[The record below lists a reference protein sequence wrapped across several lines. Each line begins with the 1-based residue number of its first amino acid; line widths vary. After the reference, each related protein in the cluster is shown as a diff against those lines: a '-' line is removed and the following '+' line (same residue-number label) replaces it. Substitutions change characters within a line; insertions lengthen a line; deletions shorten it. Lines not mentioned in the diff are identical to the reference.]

1 MLPHLRSMLGRMQSL
16 AKIFRTGRP
25 WMVFFGIITTLGLVF
40 LIEPAWAAEE
50 AGWLINGA
58 ASIMLIIANIALGL
72 TIFFLRFFIM
82 IASYNNYIDVDV
94 VQLGWIMVRDVANM
108 FFVVALLVIAFGT
121 ILGLEEY
128 EWKKN
133 LVKLIL
139 AAILINFSNLIAQL
153 VIDVA
158 HVFSITFLNAI
169 SATAG
174 GNLITMFKLESI
186 TSLSAPSDGGS
197 VELNLFAAA
206 LTGMI
211 FAVMA
216 ACAMGS
222 YLVVMMARV
231 VALWA
236 LIILSPLAFV
246 LGVLPKTKSYA
257 EKWWSEFSKYV
268 IVAPV
273 MVFFL
278 WLSFATLGLGN
289 VAKQI
294 ENGLDSNVKIT
305 DSQGKYGLPD
315 SASVSWAKISSW
327 ENMANFFVAFAFLM
341 YGIKATQETGVVGS
355 GAVGS
360 AVDFG
365 KKVISY
371 ASGYSAAKY
380 IGGKT
385 LEGAKW
391 VGKEVGTFAAKRA
404 GVYDVP
410 ENIANWYKAKS
421 ASWDKYAFEGPLA
434 GWVDKQKVGAQTE
447 VGANYQL
454 TDEDKANK
462 LALTTRQV
470 KDEKTGEITTK
481 HYIGKAV
488 DKDYKVTAEEAAKG
502 YRLDKDRDAD
512 GNETFFVGR
521 KDFLKD
527 ENGDLKYKS
536 GYQKWINRRKQKLI
550 AGRKALEKTEKEGK
564 LNEELLDK
572 RTEGLA
578 VNTYFENWGL
588 KDSGWA
594 EKDYDRVKSG
604 MLEIEEER
612 SAAKTREFKNEGAGI
627 VLAAKRLKGEG
638 GKEIEFQEK
647 ADSVAGQIAAHK
659 TRGDYHEE
667 RRKEIMSRA
676 MAGFKGKSSNQNWLT
691 GKIRAEL
698 EVKAQDGLAGKA
710 ESEAML
716 AVAGPTEKILEELAG
731 QLKERDEKLQQE
743 INDQEEK
750 DLADIL
756 SPEEKAAHDEKVQAE
771 NERTETLRRAVETN
785 SIDQLPDEMRAE
797 AKEMKDQIEAQQK
810 KVMTHAAD
818 EIQKM
823 GTPEALAAKKA
834 KQTDDLMTASDKD
847 VIKLLEAQI
856 EETFREKRAT
866 ELQELEDERAVDLDG
881 INKDAANDTDEK
893 KKKAREKLK
902 IEFDEKIVALKKDFV
917 ASDFSAYDQLK
928 KDHVAVKDE
937 IAVRPG
943 LSAEKRKEEIAKAE
957 RNYQAT
963 VARLAVEPGAGETA
977 LIANTDENAV
987 FFNDAGES
995 REKAKAAAAKI
1006 QALDLEGMKRKIN
1019 TDAATQV
1026 GVETKQVYEK
1036 KEKMRDAKI
1045 AEMASSIRDAK
1056 IKKTIDD
1063 DTHEREDILNTFF
1076 HDTKDPVA
1084 RRIAAE
1090 KFSHTA
1096 HEKVATIDKGVEDMY
1111 FGSHHGRDEL
1121 RDEAEIKSKT
1131 GVYSARTKEREAVAA
1146 EWFDT
1151 TGKGKDLTRQLDLAQ
1166 QGAKA
1171 AEEFIKKMK
1180 SDALGKSFTDAAE
1193 KMAKIIKEKSSDR
1206 AVMEKALIR
1215 ASKSNAFIRSLRGS
1229 IEQKESAKDQ
1239 VTQETLA
1246 AENAKAGFYEIMK
1259 FGKATP
1265 STAHDAAV
1273 AEAGKDLKSL
1283 EAADGA
1289 SLAARWMAKILRERD
1304 ELEKKSEETGVK
1316 ETISDGQRARL
1327 FAATAHINNE
1337 AWMDD
1342 AIAEISAL
1350 FNDLRNNRIDSAS
1363 DEGKDIQKM
1372 YDIFVK
1378 DFKLIEE
1385 TSKVE
1390 DDGTVSYGYKSKSNP
1405 ENSAAL
1411 QGLVTMGG
1419 NSKFVKA
1426 HNQIG
1431 AIKDEVNK
1439 GDFKAENLQAKLVE
1453 LKNSGKIDLSDV
1465 QIKAIVDSKS
1475 IGAGSS
1481 YESVVKAL
1489 TDSNVNALK
1498 DYGIKSFEQ
1507 FDTALEKV
1515 QDIMQEASAV
1525 FKRAALTAGHIQNG
1539 GHQAYDARWGGA
1551 GKYRLMTQA
1560 EAAGIMKAEGVKK
1573 SGLEGSQYHSF
1584 GDVDNE
1590 RSRLT
1595 KINANMFRVLTG
1607 QLIDA
1612 SKVSS
1617 VKMRTLDQLLGYAS
1631 GAEAI
1636 SDDEGRFQL
1645 GGKFENIADL
1655 FQMDASDQASVRQR
1669 FMKDMIMPMIE
1680 GNATAFQL
1688 MLSKKAGVNNNIDA
1702 NAGLVNASIDLGDG
1716 MKITGRTFSQFV
1728 QSMMDKAGDLG
1739 LDESALRR
1747 LQSVKRAYQAKES
1760 RLKTKVS
1767 DDDEASS

>member
-16 AKIFRTGRP
+16 AQKIRTHRS
-25 WMVFFGIITTLGLVF
+25 WLVFFGITTALGLVF
-40 LIEPAWAAEE
+40 LVQPAFAAQE
-50 AGWLINGA
+50 ADWLIEGA
-58 ASIMLIIANIALGL
+58 ASIMLVVANIALGL

-94 VQLGWIMVRDVANM
+94 VQLGWIMVRDIANM

-174 GNLITMFKLESI
+174 GNLITMFKLEAI
-186 TSLSAPSDGGS
+186 TGLAAPSDGGGS
-197 VELNLFAAA
+197 INLNLFAAA
-206 LTGMI
+206 LVGMV

-289 VAKQI
+289 IVTQI
-294 ENGLDSNVKIT
+294 ESGIDTNNRVSGT
-305 DSQGKYGLPD
+305 DGKYGLQDP
-315 SASVSWAKISSW
+315 ASVSWAKISSW

-355 GAVGS
+355 SAVGS

-365 KKVISY
+365 KKVASM
-371 ASGYSAAKY
+371 ASGYTAARWV
-380 IGGKT
+380 GGKAIDGT
-385 LEGAKW
+385 KW
-391 VGKEVGTFAAKRA
+391 AAKEVGTFAAKRA

-410 ENIANWYKAKS
+410 ENIVNWYKAKS
-421 ASWDKYAFEGPLA
+421 AAWDKYAFEGPLA
-434 GWVDKQKVGAQTE
+434 GWVDKQTVGAQTRVKE
-447 VGANYQL
+447 GYVL

-470 KDEKTGEITTK
+470 KDEKTGEITTE
-481 HYIGKAV
+481 HYLGKAI
-488 DKDYKVTAEEAAKG
+488 DENYKLTAEEEAKG
-502 YRLDKDRDAD
+502 YRLDKDRKMGAD
-512 GNETFFVGR
+512 GKEITTYFVGK

-527 ENGDLKYKS
+527 ENGDLQYKS

-578 VNTYFENWGL
+578 VNTFFENWGL
-588 KDSGWA
+588 KDKGWVD
-594 EKDYDRVKSG
+594 KDYDRIKSG
-604 MLEIEEER
+604 MLEVEEER

-627 VLAAKRLKGEG
+627 VLNAKRLKGEG
-638 GKEIEFQEK
+638 GTAIEFQNK
-647 ADSVAGQIAAHK
+647 AGTVAEQIAAHK
-659 TRGDYHEE
+659 TRGDFHEK
-667 RRKEIMSRA
+667 RREEIVAKA
-676 MAGFKGKSSNQNWLT
+676 MNGFKSKSSNSNWLT

-698 EVKAQDGLAGKA
+698 EVKAQNALTDKA
-710 ESEAML
+710 ESNAML
-716 AVAGPTEKILEELAG
+716 AVAGPTEKILEDLAA
-731 QLKERDEKLQQE
+731 QLKDRDEKLQEE
-743 INDQEEK
+743 INNQEEK
-750 DLADIL
+750 DLAEIL
-756 SPEEKAAHDEKVQAE
+756 TPEEKVAHDERVQAE
-771 NERTETLRRAVETN
+771 NERTETLRHAVETD

-797 AKEMKDQIEAQQK
+797 AKTMKEQIENQQK
-810 KVMTHAAD
+810 KVMIHAAD
-818 EIQKM
+818 EIEKLS
-823 GTPEALAAKKA
+823 TPEGFENRKK
-834 KQTDDLMTASDKD
+834 KHTDDVMSASDKE
-847 VIKLLEAQI
+847 VKKLLENQI
-856 EETFREKRAT
+856 QDSFKEKKAA
-866 ELQELEDERAVDLDG
+866 ELQEIEDRRAVEYDKVNKKTDLD
-881 INKDAANDTDEK
+881 DT
-893 KKKAREKLK
+893 KKKAAREELK
-902 IEFDEKIVALKKDFV
+902 KEFDKEIAALKSDFEV
-917 ASDFSAYDQLK
+917 SEFSAYDQLK
-928 KDHVAVKDE
+928 KDHAALKNE
-937 IAVRPG
+937 INIRPG
-943 LSAEKRKEEIAKAE
+943 LSDAE
-957 RNYQAT
+957 RKMKKVQAERDFEAK
-963 VARLAVEPGAGETA
+963 VARLAVEPEVGETG
-977 LIANTDENAV
+977 LIANTDENAN
-987 FFNDAGES
+987 FFASAQEN
-995 REKAKAAAAKI
+995 RKKAKEEAAKI
-1006 QALDLEGMKRKIN
+1006 QALDFEGMKTKIN
-1019 TDAATQV
+1019 TDAATQAAF
-1026 GVETKQVYEK
+1026 ETKKIFET

-1045 AEMASSIRDAK
+1045 AQIGASVRDAK
-1056 IKKTIDD
+1056 INETIEH
-1063 DTHEREDILNTFF
+1063 DTHEREALLDKFF
-1076 HDTKDPVA
+1076 HDTPDPVA

-1090 KFSHTA
+1090 KFAHTA
-1096 HEKVATIDKGVEDMY
+1096 HEKVSAIDKGVEDMY

-1131 GVYSARTKEREAVAA
+1131 GVYSARNKEREAVAA
-1146 EWFDT
+1146 EWFDET
-1151 TGKGKDLTRQLDLAQ
+1151 DKGKNLTRQLDLAQ

-1180 SDALGKSFTDAAE
+1180 SVELGKSFTDAAE

-1229 IEQKESAKDQ
+1229 VEQKEATKDQ

-1246 AENAKAGFYEIMK
+1246 AENAKAGFYEIVK

-1304 ELEKKSEETGVK
+1304 EK
-1316 ETISDGQRARL
+1316 EANNESIDDGQRARL

-1342 AIAEISAL
+1342 AIGEISAL
-1350 FNDLRNNRIDSAS
+1350 FNELRNGRIDAAS

-1372 YDIFVK
+1372 YDIFVN

-1385 TSKVE
+1385 TSKVGE
-1390 DDGTVSYGYKSKSNP
+1390 DGSVSYNYKSKSNP

-1431 AIKDEVNK
+1431 AIKDEINK
-1439 GDFKAENLQAKLVE
+1439 SDFKTENLQAKLVE
-1453 LKNSGKIDLSDV
+1453 LRNNGKIDLSDV
-1465 QIKAIVDSKS
+1465 QIKAI
-1475 IGAGSS
+1475 
-1481 YESVVKAL
+1481 
-1489 TDSNVNALK
+1489 
-1498 DYGIKSFEQ
+1498 
-1507 FDTALEKV
+1507 
-1515 QDIMQEASAV
+1515 
-1525 FKRAALTAGHIQNG
+1525 
-1539 GHQAYDARWGGA
+1539 
-1551 GKYRLMTQA
+1551 
-1560 EAAGIMKAEGVKK
+1560 
-1573 SGLEGSQYHSF
+1573 
-1584 GDVDNE
+1584 
-1590 RSRLT
+1590 
-1595 KINANMFRVLTG
+1595 
-1607 QLIDA
+1607 ID
-1612 SKVSS
+1612 
-1617 VKMRTLDQLLGYAS
+1617 
-1631 GAEAI
+1631 
-1636 SDDEGRFQL
+1636 
-1645 GGKFENIADL
+1645 
-1655 FQMDASDQASVRQR
+1655 
-1669 FMKDMIMPMIE
+1669 
-1680 GNATAFQL
+1680 
-1688 MLSKKAGVNNNIDA
+1688 
-1702 NAGLVNASIDLGDG
+1702 
-1716 MKITGRTFSQFV
+1716 
-1728 QSMMDKAGDLG
+1728 
-1739 LDESALRR
+1739 
-1747 LQSVKRAYQAKES
+1747 
-1760 RLKTKVS
+1760 
-1767 DDDEASS
+1767 